1 MRLMRLALMAAL
13 AVVVAAGLAGCSMGK
28 QPYGAETESSGQGA
42 AQTEP
47 VGRYYDFDDIQV
59 PAKLKLDKERSILFK
74 VGSFKA
80 GVLVLENNLEVESLI
95 NFFMDSMAKDNWVL
109 KSSFK
114 YPQVALFFAKKGKTC
129 VINIKERTFS
139 TEVAIWVAPAI

>member
-1 MRLMRLALMAAL
+1 MKHWRLALVFILAL
-13 AVVVAAGLAGCSMGK
+13 GLAGCSLGK
-28 QPYGAETESSGQGA
+28 QPYGAEASAEGGSAS
-42 AQTEP
+42 AQSQPT
-47 VGRYYDFDDIQV
+47 GRYYDFDDIQV
-59 PAKLKLDKERSILFK
+59 PSQLKLNKERSILFK
-74 VGSFKA
+74 VGAFKA
-80 GVLVLENNLEVESLI
+80 GVLVLEDNLEGESLI

-139 TEVAIWVAPAI
+139 TEVAIWVAPAL

>member
-1 MRLMRLALMAAL
+1 
-13 AVVVAAGLAGCSMGK
+13 
-28 QPYGAETESSGQGA
+28 
-42 AQTEP
+42 
-47 VGRYYDFDDIQV
+47 
-59 PAKLKLDKERSILFK
+59 
-74 VGSFKA
+74 
-80 GVLVLENNLEVESLI
+80 VESLI

-139 TEVAIWVAPAI
+139 TEVAIWVAPAL